1 MLRLRTAAY
10 AALIVGTI
18 AAPAFAAPTPPPP
31 DPALAMIPPKI
42 AAALIANDAATLRAN
57 CAPGATV
64 VDEFPP
70 YSWSGPDACARWAAA
85 FKAFAASAK
94 MSGFKS
100 AFSPHPFVDASGAHG
115 YVVAKVNFT
124 GTMAGK
130 PVGDEGTWTFVLA
143 KSGTA
148 WKITSLAWGTTA
160 HTGM

>member
-10 AALIVGTI
+10 AALIVGII
-18 AAPAFAAPTPPPP
+18 AAPAIAAPTPPPP
-31 DPALAMIPPKI
+31 DPALAAIPAKM
-42 AAALIANDAATLRAN
+42 AGALIANDAVTLRAN
-57 CAPGATV
+57 CAPGATI

-70 YSWSGPDACARWAAA
+70 YSWSGPDACVRWSAA
-85 FKAFAASAK
+85 FKAFTASLK

-100 AFSPHPFVDASGAHG
+100 IFAPHPYIDASGVHG

-124 GTMAGK
+124 GMMAGK
-130 PVGDEGTWTFVLA
+130 PIGDEGTWTFVLA

-148 WKITSLAWGTTA
+148 WKITSIAWGATK